1 MTSYTHLNLK
11 NNIMRGAIIA
21 IYGLLLNFNLFC
33 QWDYGFV
40 ESTIPVIINADT
52 LENPWTGGLTAPQ
65 WSPIDF
71 DEDGDQD
78 LFAFDRD
85 GYRLLAFERT
95 NEGWKYR
102 PQWVEGWPELQ
113 EWCLLRDYDCDGKED
128 IFTGFQNGI
137 YVYRN
142 VTVDPDFPQFEAIA
156 TPLLANYDFVSGAE
170 LIPVVC
176 LGLDIPAILDID
188 NDGDIDIISFTET
201 SSTLYKYE
209 GLSSCGLDMEC
220 TNRCYGMLAEAS
232 ENNALFIGDEFDCS
246 YNVVDPR
253 DGRHAG
259 GSLTCLQLD
268 NQGPLDLLIGDV
280 TYPTII
286 SVLLDDA
293 VNGLDSAS
301 FIDLQFPLFT
311 GGFEALD
318 CPRFPTGYHID
329 VDNDGVRDLLFSP
342 NTYLETDDD
351 ASVYYFKNTGED
363 LDPVWEFETDVFL
376 QEGMIDLG
384 RGAYPVLIDLNND
397 GLTDL
402 VISNKERYNGVGNT
416 PSSIII
422 FQNTGSLEHP
432 EFEHFQPDTID
443 VSTYGIESSDPALG
457 DIDGDGDIDIIVGD
471 EMGRLHLYINT
482 AGEGEWPVYVISDL
496 SISDA
501 SGETI
506 DVGQFASPQLIDL
519 DNDDLLDLVVGEKN
533 GLLNVFFNCG
543 SSSTPSWC
551 QLITDNFAEAWGNIY
566 VTNALG
572 INGYSNPSLYSD
584 ENGIHILVA
593 NEIGAVQYFG
603 LVSEDWE
610 EEIFEVSENVL
621 ESVSGYRSGSS
632 FSDLNNDGKV
642 DCIMG
647 IQNGGLRCYLGSDS
661 ANIGIP
667 EINFNTVDILTVY
680 PNPSASV
687 LNWKIK
693 NTYTTSSSIE
703 EFQIVVRNTMGV
715 VFIRT
720 PSTVEGSIDTSNMA
734 PGLYVISI
742 EKTRS
747 QHSQCGPPVLW
758 VKL

>member
-1 MTSYTHLNLK
+1 
-11 NNIMRGAIIA
+11 MRGAIIA
-21 IYGLLLNFNLFC
+21 LCTFLLNFNLYC
-33 QWDYGFV
+33 QWDYGFI
-40 ESTIPVIINADT
+40 ESAIPVVVNGDT

-71 DEDGDQD
+71 DQDGDND

-102 PQWVEGWPELQ
+102 PQWVEGWPELK
-113 EWCLLRDYDCDGKED
+113 EWCLLRDYDCDGRVD

-142 VTVDPDFPQFEAIA
+142 ITENPEFSQFEPVA
-156 TPLLANYDFVSGAE
+156 TPLIASYNFGSVE
-170 LIPVVC
+170 QMIPVVC

-188 NDGDIDIISFTET
+188 NDGDLDIISFTES

-209 GLSSCGLDMEC
+209 GISNCGLEMKC

-232 ENNALFIGDEFDCS
+232 ENNSLFIGDEFDCS
-246 YNVVDPR
+246 FNVADPR
-253 DGRHAG
+253 DGLHAG
-259 GSLTCLQLD
+259 GSLTCLQL
-268 NQGPLDLLIGDV
+268 NNEGPLDLLIGDV

-286 SVLLDDA
+286 SVMLEDD
-293 VNGLDSAS
+293 VSGLDSAS
-301 FIDLQFPLFT
+301 FVDTQFPLLT
-311 GGFEALD
+311 GGFEALN

-363 LDPVWEFETDVFL
+363 LNPVWEFETDVFL
-376 QEGMIDLG
+376 QEGMIELG
-384 RGAYPVLIDLNND
+384 RGAYPVLVDLNND

-402 VISNKERYNGVGNT
+402 VIANKERYNGLGNT
-416 PSSIII
+416 PSSIIL
-422 FQNTGSLEHP
+422 FQNTGSQEHP
-432 EFEHFQPDTID
+432 VFEHFPPDTID
-443 VSTYGIESSDPALG
+443 VSTYGIESADPAIG
-457 DIDGDGDIDIIVGD
+457 DIDGDGDLDLIIGD

-482 AGEGEWPVYVISDL
+482 AGQSEWPVYVINDL

-501 SGETI
+501 SGETL
-506 DVGQFASPQLIDL
+506 DVGQFAAPQLIDL
-519 DNDDLLDLVVGEKN
+519 NNDNLLDLVVGEKN
-533 GLLNVFFNCG
+533 GILNVFFNCG
-543 SSSTPSWC
+543 SSSSPSWC
-551 QLITDNFAEAWGNIY
+551 QLITDNFSEAWGNIY

-572 INGYSNPSLYSD
+572 INGYSNPALYSD

-593 NEIGAVQYFG
+593 NEIGTIQYFG
-603 LVSEDWE
+603 LVSENWG
-610 EEIFEVSENVL
+610 EEILEVSENVL
-621 ESVSGYRSGSS
+621 ESVSGYRSSCS
-632 FSDLNNDGKV
+632 FSDLNDDGKV
-642 DCIMG
+642 DCIIG
-647 IQNGGLRCYLGSDS
+647 VQNGGLRCYIGSDS
-661 ANIGIP
+661 ANI
-667 EINFNTVDILTVY
+667 EISEMSYITGDILTVY

-693 NTYTTSSSIE
+693 NTYTSNSSIE
-703 EFQIVVRNTMGV
+703 ESQIVIRNTVGV
-715 VFIRT
+715 EFVRIPT
-720 PSTVEGSIDTSNMA
+720 TTTGSIDISNMA
-734 PGLYVISI
+734 AGLYVISM
-742 EKTRS
+742 EKTGS